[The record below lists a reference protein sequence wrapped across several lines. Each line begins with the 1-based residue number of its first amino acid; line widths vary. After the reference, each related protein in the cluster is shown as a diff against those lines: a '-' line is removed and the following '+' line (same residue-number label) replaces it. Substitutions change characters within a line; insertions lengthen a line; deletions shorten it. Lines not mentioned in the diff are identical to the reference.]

1 MGLSIGLCD
10 DLKEDHLKSGFSPTE
25 VMEFDDEE
33 TIQMSK
39 VRVYNEWDPLE
50 EILVGRAG
58 NARIPCPDPGLFALE
73 YREYGSI
80 QNIPSGRYS
89 DRVIEETEEDLDE
102 LVQTLQ
108 RLGVTVRRPDIA
120 DHSIKFRTPDW
131 ESDGQHN
138 YCPRDILTAI
148 GTWII
153 EAPIVLRSRFFET
166 LSYKSILI
174 DYLHSGARWISAPR
188 PRLTDEI
195 YNVDELGSFAIKDYE
210 PIFDAANILRLGRDI
225 FYLVSASGNPCGAV
239 WLQTVLGEEYRV
251 HTCNN
256 IYSGSHVDT
265 TIVPIRPGLVVVN
278 AERVGEQN
286 IPKLFKGWDV
296 IYFNEIVDIGCYTST
311 SLATKWIGMNLLMV
325 NPNLAIVDK
334 AQTPLIRELEKRDVD
349 VIGLQIRHARTLG
362 GGFHCVTLDVRRTGS
377 LEDYYV

>member
-1 MGLSIGLCD
+1 
-10 DLKEDHLKSGFSPTE
+10 
-25 VMEFDDEE
+25 
-33 TIQMSK
+33 MSK

-50 EILVGRAG
+50 EILVGRAT
-58 NARIPCPDPGLFALE
+58 NARIPCPDPGLFAVE
-73 YREYGSI
+73 YREYGRI
-80 QNIPSGRYS
+80 QNIPSGRYN
-89 DRVIEETEEDLDE
+89 DRVIEETEEDLDD

-108 RLGVTVRRPDIA
+108 RLGITVQRPSIA
-120 DHSIKFRTPDW
+120 DHSIKFSTPDW

-174 DYLHSGARWISAPR
+174 NYLQSGAKWISAPR
-188 PRLTDEI
+188 PRLTNEI
-195 YNVDELGSFAIKDYE
+195 YNVEESSSFAIKDYE

-225 FYLVSASGNPCGAV
+225 FYLVSDSGNLCGAL

-251 HTCNN
+251 HTYDN

-278 AERVGEQN
+278 AERVSKQN
-286 IPKLFKGWDV
+286 IPNLFKGWDV
-296 IYFNEIVDIGCYTST
+296 IYLDEIVDIGCYTST
-311 SLATKWIGMNLLMV
+311 SLATKWIGINLLMV

-334 AQTPLIRELEKRDVD
+334 AQTRLIRELEKRDVD
-349 VIGLQIRHARTLG
+349 VMGLQLRHARTLG
-362 GGFHCVTLDVRRTGS
+362 GGFHCVTLDVRRRGS
-377 LEDYYV
+377 LEDYYA